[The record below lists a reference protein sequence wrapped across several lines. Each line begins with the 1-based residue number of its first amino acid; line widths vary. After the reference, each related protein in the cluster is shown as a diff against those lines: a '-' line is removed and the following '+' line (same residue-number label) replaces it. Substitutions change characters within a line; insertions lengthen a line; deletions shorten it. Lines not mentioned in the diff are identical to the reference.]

1 LVVNGIEIGSGSI
14 RIHRK
19 DMQDEIFKVIG
30 ITKEEADEKFGF
42 LTEALSFG
50 APPLGGIALGLD
62 RLIAILAGCES
73 IREVIAFP
81 KTQKAIC
88 PLTRAPSS
96 VTDKQ
101 LDEMGLDIKGE

>member
-1 LVVNGIEIGSGSI
+1 MVVNGIEIGSGSI

-88 PLTRAPSS
+88 LLTRAPSS